1 MYISWHDPELYY
13 FLTLLT
19 GIAMLLAV
27 IYGTPSARMF
37 PEDEEE

>member
-1 MYISWHDPELYY
+1 MYISWHDSELYY

-27 IYGTPSARMF
+27 IYDTPSARMF